1 MWKAQS
7 LLALCVNTSEEAY
20 LSLELPMCIQPA
32 GRFPGQE
39 GGGSALR
46 TNAFAK
52 ETTSTTFCS
61 PTQSFIHEDST
72 PNHQILEKDKIKYS
86 RERNGQLTP
95 VNRELLEEKKKI
107 NSNGKQLS
115 RSRYQRQQRRENKET
130 KQKNIL

>member
-72 PNHQILEKDKIKYS
+72 PNHQILEKDNIKYS

-95 VNRELLEEKKKI
+95 VNRELLEEKKK
-107 NSNGKQLS
+107 N
-115 RSRYQRQQRRENKET
+115 
-130 KQKNIL
+130 